1 MTEETRKQLD
11 TVIDTLQLER
21 TTGKSRD
28 ELYKLVE
35 TAATEMDL
43 AVCLADVINSL
54 MLDIIDFSNKVK
66 IPLIDEHERS
76 YYKELRKLAEATR
89 KWAMMATRD
98 TRHSE
103 RDRDMAMESDWWYN
117 LILMVEDRTGTDALK
132 TKQLLHWISSMPSQ
146 MHLFDHIHTK
156 DFERIIND

>member
-1 MTEETRKQLD
+1 MTDETRKQLD
-11 TVIDTLQLER
+11 TVIGTLQLER

-66 IPLIDEHERS
+66 IPLMDERERS

-103 RDRDMAMESDWWYN
+103 RDRDMVMESDWWYN

>member
-1 MTEETRKQLD
+1 MTDETRKQLD

-66 IPLIDEHERS
+66 ILLMDERERS

-117 LILMVEDRTGTDALK
+117 LILMVEDRTGTDTLK

>member
-1 MTEETRKQLD
+1 MTDETRKQLD

-21 TTGKSRD
+21 TTGKIRD

-54 MLDIIDFSNKVK
+54 MLDIIDFSNKAK
-66 IPLIDEHERS
+66 IPLMDERDRS

-117 LILMVEDRTGTDALK
+117 LILMVEDRTGTDTLK

>member
-1 MTEETRKQLD
+1 MTDETRKQLD

-21 TTGKSRD
+21 TTGKIRD

-66 IPLIDEHERS
+66 IPLIDERERS
-76 YYKELRKLAEATR
+76 YYKGLRKLAEATR

-117 LILMVEDRTGTDALK
+117 LILMVEDRTGTDTLK

>member
-1 MTEETRKQLD
+1 MTDETRKQLD

-66 IPLIDEHERS
+66 IPLIVERERS

-117 LILMVEDRTGTDALK
+117 LILMVEDRTGTDTLK

-156 DFERIIND
+156 DFERIINE